1 MCHIFLSLTVA
12 LLPYSKSCHQNQEHL
27 NFTLSSGFVGTSLHA
42 QLYDKSGVTFCRPM
56 PRLKIVI
63 ILIYYLLLRSVPRCY
78 VELRRQHAT
87 AGSLLHQVGTAS
99 TFIARLSFD
108 TWLSS
113 FSCSIYWDDDVR
125 SLAIA
130 FPLPSNIS
138 ALCSYVWFFDLPLC
152 AIWRMVIAHASLDT
166 SLSMSPKIASEEV
179 TPPENSWHLSSLS
192 N

>member
-1 MCHIFLSLTVA
+1 M
-12 LLPYSKSCHQNQEHL
+12 
-27 NFTLSSGFVGTSLHA
+27 
-42 QLYDKSGVTFCRPM
+42 
-56 PRLKIVI
+56 
-63 ILIYYLLLRSVPRCY
+63 
-78 VELRRQHAT
+78 
-87 AGSLLHQVGTAS
+87 
-99 TFIARLSFD
+99 
-108 TWLSS
+108 
-113 FSCSIYWDDDVR
+113 R

-166 SLSMSPKIASEEV
+166 SLSMSPRIASEEV